1 MALESIISPFS
12 AVEKPGHMFF
22 TGLIYA
28 SLAVFLS
35 NWVFRDS
42 ASLIMVFLTV
52 LAAVPIMYSTMKME
66 ENVTVKLKDEVSILK
81 RHAKVVEYLMFL
93 FLGFVVAYTF
103 WFSILPVEIVENLFS
118 TQLQTIQG
126 INSQVSG
133 QVISGAA
140 AGSGNIFLQIFLNNF
155 KVLLFALFFSFFYGA
170 GAIFILTW
178 NASVIAAAAGTFIQK
193 AVAAGTHV
201 AGAVPLAILRYAIHG
216 IPEIIAY
223 FVAGLAGGIISVA
236 MINRDL
242 ESSKFRRIILDV
254 IDLCL
259 IAIVILILA
268 ALLEVY
274 VTPLF
279 FS

>member
-1 MALESIISPFS
+1 MALSREESQLLRFATTTFEDP
-12 AVEKPGHMFF
+12 
-22 TGLIYA
+22 
-28 SLAVFLS
+28 
-35 NWVFRDS
+35 
-42 ASLIMVFLTV
+42 
-52 LAAVPIMYSTMKME
+52 AAVDTGTK
-66 ENVTVKLKDEVSILK
+66 
-81 RHAKVVEYLMFL
+81 
-93 FLGFVVAYTF
+93 
-103 WFSILPVEIVENLFS
+103 
-118 TQLQTIQG
+118 
-126 INSQVSG
+126 
-133 QVISGAA
+133 
-140 AGSGNIFLQIFLNNF
+140 AGG
-155 KVLLFALFFSFFYGA
+155 G
-170 GAIFILTW
+170 
-178 NASVIAAAAGTFIQK
+178 VIAAAAGTFIQK